1 MSSFAQR
8 LYTARKNKKMT
19 QKQLADQLGVQ
30 QGQISLYETDK
41 DEPPVVVKERIAELL
56 DVSLDFLN
64 GRTPDE
70 SGHLSDLDT
79 SLTMAHRI
87 KVIRTYYQKSQM
99 DFAHDLGISQSA
111 LSSLEN
117 GSTSP
122 SAEVL
127 QKLGRMG
134 FALEWILYGENN
146 QSESAAIV
154 LEQSAND
161 WEIAQIQKLLLKL
174 PQEKLKMWRQM
185 LEIYIATET
194 KRD

>member
-30 QGQISLYETDK
+30 QGQISLYEPDK

-146 QSESAAIV
+146 QPESAAIV

-185 LEIYIATET
+185 LEIYIAAET

>member
-30 QGQISLYETDK
+30 QGQISLYETDP

-146 QSESAAIV
+146 QPESAAIV

>member
-146 QSESAAIV
+146 QPESAAIV

-174 PQEKLKMWRQM
+174 PQEKLKMWRQR

>member
-146 QSESAAIV
+146 QPESAAIV

-185 LEIYIATET
+185 LEIYIAAET